1 MSVFDFTVQD
11 LENNPQDL
19 EQYRGNV
26 LLIVNTA
33 TKCGLVG
40 QLKGL
45 EELQEKFKDKGFN
58 VLGFPSNQFM
68 GQEPLDGLEIQNEC
82 SLNYGVTFPLFDK
95 IKVNGSDASDL
106 YKYLVSETGNKFI
119 KWNYTKFLVDREG
132 KVIDRFAP
140 TTSPEKIKTDIE
152 KIL

>member
-11 LENNPQDL
+11 LENNSQSLD
-19 EQYRGNV
+19 QYRGDV

-45 EELQEKFKDKGFN
+45 EKLQEEFKDKGFN

-68 GQEPLDGLEIQNEC
+68 GQEPLDGMEIKNEC

-132 KVIDRFAP
+132 NVVDRFAP
-140 TTSPEKIKTDIE
+140 TTSPENIRLDIE

>member
-1 MSVFDFTVQD
+1 MSVFDYTVKD
-11 LENNPQDL
+11 LEKKPQDL
-19 EQYRGNV
+19 EQYRGDI

-33 TKCGLVG
+33 SKCGLVG

-45 EELQEKFKDKGFN
+45 EELYEEFKERGFT

-68 GQEPLDGLEIQNEC
+68 GQEPLEGMEIQNEC

-95 IKVNGSDASDL
+95 IKVNGSEASDL

-132 KVIDRFAP
+132 NVVNRFAP
-140 TTSPEKIKTDIE
+140 TTSPEKIKSDIE

>member
-45 EELQEKFKDKGFN
+45 EELHETFKDKGFS

-68 GQEPLDGLEIQNEC
+68 GQEPLDGLEIKNEC

-95 IKVNGSDASDL
+95 IKVNGSDANDL

-132 KVIDRFAP
+132 NVVDRFAP
-140 TTSPEKIKTDIE
+140 TTSPDKIKSDIE